1 MFTVDGM
8 SWDFPCDI
16 ERTAE
21 LTQSEISGMLLNKQF
36 FNDVIGTYLRYTVT
50 LVVPFGAEGLYT
62 RLYETMTDP
71 VDAHTFVMP
80 YNQGTI
86 TITGRVEHISDIV
99 IQMPDGSIH
108 WKGISFEV
116 VGSNPTKTHTL
127 SDVIT
132 MGLSPLPEISGP
144 NAGDIYEYNGYEWEP
159 YDVENADEKA
169 Y

>member
-8 SWDFPCDI
+8 LWDFPCDI

-50 LVVPFGAEGLYT
+50 LVVPFGKETEYT
-62 RLYETMTDP
+62 QLYEVLTDP
-71 VDAHTFVMP
+71 VDAHTFVFP
-80 YNQGTI
+80 YNQGSI
-86 TITGRVEHISDIV
+86 TITARVEHISDIYV
-99 IQMPDGSIH
+99 KMPNGSVY

-116 VGSNPTKTHTL
+116 VSNAPTKTHSL
-127 SDVIT
+127 GEAIT
-132 MGLSPLPEISGP
+132 MGLSPAP
-144 NAGDIYEYNGYEWEP
+144 NIASTTEGAMYIFDGTNWEP
-159 YDVENADEKA
+159 LELEVADEKT